1 MLREA
6 AATAIMPR
14 FRALAT
20 HEVEEKSPGELVTV
34 ADRESEALIARGLAA
49 LLPGSRVIGEE
60 ACSIDPAL
68 VESIGEGDVWIVDPL
83 DGTANFAAGSEVFAV
98 MAALLRDGE
107 AIAGW
112 MLSPVSG
119 RLSAAEL
126 GAGAWIDGES
136 LRAQNGPVEASALR
150 GSIGRFMSPEM
161 LADLSDRAGDRLLP
175 GMMCAGAEYPLIA
188 SGERDFAL
196 YWRTLAW
203 DHAPGVLFVN
213 EAGGK
218 ATRPDGAPYVP
229 GSAGTGLL
237 AAHTPEKWDAAR
249 ALLLG

>member
-14 FRALAT
+14 FRALAA

-60 ACSIDPAL
+60 ACAADPAL
-68 VESIGEGDVWIVDPL
+68 VETIGEGDVWIVDPL
-83 DGTANFAAGSEVFAV
+83 DGTANFAAGTEVFAV
-98 MAALLRDGE
+98 MAALLRNGE
-107 AIAGW
+107 AVAGW
-112 MLSPVSG
+112 MLSPVSR

-126 GAGAWIDGES
+126 GSGAWLDGER
-136 LRAQNGPVEASALR
+136 LKAPDGPADTSALR
-150 GSIGRFMSPEM
+150 GSLGRFMGPAM
-161 LADLSDRAGDRLLP
+161 LAEISARAEGQLLP

-188 SGERDFAL
+188 TGTRDFAL

-218 ATRPDGAPYVP
+218 ATRRDGSPYVP
-229 GSAGTGLL
+229 GSAGMGLL
-237 AAHTPEKWDAAR
+237 AAHTPEKWEAAR